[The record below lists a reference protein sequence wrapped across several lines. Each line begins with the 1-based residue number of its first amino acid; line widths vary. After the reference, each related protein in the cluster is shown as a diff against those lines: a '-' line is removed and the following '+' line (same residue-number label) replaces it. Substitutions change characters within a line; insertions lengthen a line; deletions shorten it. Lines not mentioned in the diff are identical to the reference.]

1 MYNITLIK
9 GDGIGPE
16 VSNSTKEVLDSLN
29 LDINWDIVNAGIDVY
44 KETGNLVPD
53 DVYKS
58 IEKNKIALKGPIT
71 TPIGEGFRS
80 INVMLRKKYDL
91 YCNIRPAQSI
101 EGLSKRYEGIDIVI
115 FRENTEGLYVG
126 IEEKISDDEFHATK
140 IITRAASYRIIKEA
154 FEYAR
159 TNNRK
164 KVTVAHKA
172 NILKYTDGLFLSIAK
187 EISKSYPEIEFEDL
201 IIDNMCMQLVMNPNN
216 FDVIVTMNLYGDI
229 LSDLCAGL
237 IGGLGLIPGANI
249 GNDIAIFEPV
259 HGSAPDIAGKNY
271 ANPTAMILSAAMML
285 DYLGESTNAD
295 LIRKAIYSLIKKST
309 CSTRDLGGNCT
320 TTEYTQ
326 ALIREIDAI
335 RNINLFI

>member
-16 VSNSTKEVLDSLN
+16 VSDSTKKVIDSLG
-29 LDINWDIVNAGIDVY
+29 LDINWEIVNAGIDVFN
-44 KETGNLVPD
+44 ETGDLVPD
-53 DVYKS
+53 KVYKS
-58 IEKNKIALKGPIT
+58 IEQNKIALKGPIT
-71 TPIGEGFRS
+71 TPVGEGFRS

-91 YCNIRPAQSI
+91 YCNIRPANSI
-101 EGLSKRYEGIDIVI
+101 GKTSKRYEDIDLVI

-126 IEEKISDDEFHATK
+126 IENKVSDDEFHAKK
-140 IITRAASYRIIKEA
+140 IITRNGSYRIIKEA

-159 TNNRK
+159 ANKRE

-172 NILKYTDGLFLSIAK
+172 NILKDTDGFFLKIAK
-187 EISKSYPEIEFEDL
+187 EIAPEYPEIIFEDL

-249 GNDIAIFEPV
+249 GNGMAIFEPV
-259 HGSAPDIAGKNY
+259 HGSAPDIAGKGL
-271 ANPTAMILSAAMML
+271 ANPTAMILSSAMML
-285 DYLGESTNAD
+285 DYLGEKD
-295 LIRKAIYSLIKKST
+295 KANLLRAAVHSVINKSET
-309 CSTRDLGGNCT
+309 ITKDLGGNST
-320 TTEYTQ
+320 TIEYTD
-326 ALIREIDAI
+326 ALINEITRIKA
-335 RNINLFI
+335 L

>member
-16 VSNSTKEVLDSLN
+16 VSECTKNVLDSLD
-29 LDINWDIVNAGIDVY
+29 LDINWDVVNAGIDVFN
-44 KETGNLVPD
+44 ETGELVPD
-53 DVYKS
+53 SVYNS

-71 TPIGEGFRS
+71 TPVGEGFRS

-91 YCNIRPAQSI
+91 YCNIRPADSI
-101 EGLSKRYEGIDIVI
+101 GKLSKRYEDINLVI

-126 IEEKISDDEFHATK
+126 IENKVSDDEFHAKK
-140 IITRAASYRIIKEA
+140 IVTRKASYRIIKAA

-159 TNNRK
+159 SNKRD

-172 NILKYTDGLFLSIAK
+172 NILKDTDGFFLKIAK
-187 EISKSYPEIEFEDL
+187 EIAVDYPEITFEDL

-249 GNDIAIFEPV
+249 GTDMAIFEPV
-259 HGSAPDIAGKNY
+259 HGSAPDIAGKGI
-271 ANPTAMILSAAMML
+271 ANPTAMILSSAMML
-285 DYLGESTNAD
+285 DYLGENDNAN
-295 LIRKAIYSLIKKST
+295 LLREAVYNVINKADTLTK
-309 CSTRDLGGNCT
+309 DLGGKST
-320 TTEYTQ
+320 SIEYTD
-326 ALIREIDAI
+326 ALIKEITRI
-335 RNINLFI
+335 KSL

>member
-16 VSNSTKEVLDSLN
+16 VSECTKNVLDSLD
-29 LDINWDIVNAGIDVY
+29 LDINWDVVNAGIDVFN
-44 KETGNLVPD
+44 ETGTLVPD
-53 DVYKS
+53 SVYNS

-71 TPIGEGFRS
+71 TPVGEGFRS

-91 YCNIRPAQSI
+91 YCNIRPANSI
-101 EGLSKRYEGIDIVI
+101 GKLSKRYEDINIVI

-126 IEEKISDDEFHATK
+126 IENKVSDDEFHAKK
-140 IITRAASYRIIKEA
+140 IVTRKASHRIIKDA

-159 TNNRK
+159 ANKRD

-172 NILKYTDGLFLSIAK
+172 NILKDTDGFFLKIAK
-187 EISKSYPEIEFEDL
+187 EIAVDYPEIIFEDL

-249 GNDIAIFEPV
+249 GTDMAIFEPV
-259 HGSAPDIAGKNY
+259 HGSAPDIAGKGL
-271 ANPTAMILSAAMML
+271 ANPTAMILSSAMML
-285 DYLGESTNAD
+285 DYLNENDNAN
-295 LIRKAIYSLIKKST
+295 LLREAVYNVITKAETITK
-309 CSTRDLGGNCT
+309 DLGGNST
-320 TTEYTQ
+320 SIEYTD
-326 ALIREIDAI
+326 ALIKEITRI
-335 RNINLFI
+335 KSL